1 MSMRTPIN
9 QRIVRPSFFEELD
22 KITMDFFKQADDFI
36 QNYKEKKEVKS
47 DEETVA
53 MDSLTSDRKG

>member
-1 MSMRTPIN
+1 M
-9 QRIVRPSFFEELD
+9 FEELD
-22 KITMDFFKQADDFI
+22 KITMDFFKQADEFI
-36 QNYKEKKEVKS
+36 QKYKDKKEVKR

>member
-1 MSMRTPIN
+1 ML
-9 QRIVRPSFFEELD
+9 EELD

-36 QNYKEKKEVKS
+36 QKYKEKKEVKS